1 MRRTSCRALAAA
13 SVILLGAACYSHPAL
28 GAEKTLFRTVQN
40 DAYLVVFS
48 GARPVLQYRYD
59 GVPRKP
65 YIKELFTPGGVQV
78 LRDAPADHLHHH
90 GIMFAVAADKV
101 GFWEET
107 PQSGR
112 QVPREL
118 SPAEVTAGDG
128 VSRIAFT
135 QRLDWTAPGATAP
148 ILEERR
154 TIEVLAIEGIAP
166 TLVSWTTQLTPAPG
180 RGAVELTGANY
191 YGLGVRLL
199 QSLDRAGRFLS
210 ASGEAGEIVRGEER
224 LARSAW
230 CAYAVPAEKPDVT
243 IAVFGHPNDVR
254 HPPTMFTMPV
264 AFAYIA
270 ATLNLW
276 KEPLAI
282 EAGRPLTLVYGVALW
297 DGAADRDEIERV
309 YQRWVRESGPSAAA
323 GR

>member
-1 MRRTSCRALAAA
+1 MRRISWRAIVAAGAVLLAVATEPAAA
-13 SVILLGAACYSHPAL
+13 ADKAP
-28 GAEKTLFRTVQN
+28 FRTVQN
-40 DAYLVVFS
+40 SAYLVVFS

-59 GVPRKP
+59 GVPYKP
-65 YIKELFTPGGVQV
+65 YIKELFTPGGIQV

-101 GFWEET
+101 GYWEET
-107 PQSGR
+107 PQGGR

-118 SPAEVTAGDG
+118 SPAEVTVRAG

-135 QRLDWTAPGATAP
+135 HLLDWTPPGATAP

-154 TIEVLAIEGIAP
+154 TIEVLEADGLAP

-180 RGAVELTGANY
+180 RQTVELTGAHY

-199 QSLDRAGRFLS
+199 QSLDRVGRFIY
-210 ASGEAGEIVRGEER
+210 ASGEAGQVVRGEER
-224 LARSAW
+224 LTRSAW
-230 CAYAVPAEKPDVT
+230 CAYAVPAENSQVT
-243 IAVFGHPNDVR
+243 IAVFGHPNDLR

-264 AFAYIA
+264 PFAYAA

-276 KEPLAI
+276 KEPLAV

-297 DGAADRDEIERV
+297 DGMADRAEIERV
-309 YQRWVRESGPSAAA
+309 YQQWVKECGQPA
-323 GR
+323 GADR